1 MLLVCRKK
9 KKIQAFSCKLKQKA
23 SLQAFWRRSKLE
35 RKKKT
40 VARAIEWQILI
51 LLLRLI
57 YWAIYQHGVFH
68 CSEAADEIAARCP
81 VVHALITGLTCPDS
95 WGKEKKKLQSIPIKV
110 SSGLSEILCICNS
123 GKVKHG
129 SCSLENSELYY
140 FSQRFPF
147 SSLAVTPL
155 NGSMHSILSAGVEGQ
170 VFLLLMLGILSL
182 QFVLGHFNSCN

>member
-1 MLLVCRKK
+1 M
-9 KKIQAFSCKLKQKA
+9 AFSTAARQQMRLQLVVLLFMR
-23 SLQAFWRRSKLE
+23 SLQVSHVLTVGE
-35 RKKKT
+35 KK
-40 VARAIEWQILI
+40 
-51 LLLRLI
+51 
-57 YWAIYQHGVFH
+57 
-68 CSEAADEIAARCP
+68 
-81 VVHALITGLTCPDS
+81 
-95 WGKEKKKLQSIPIKV
+95 KKKLQSIPIKV

-170 VFLLLMLGILSL
+170 VCLLLMLGILSL

>member
-95 WGKEKKKLQSIPIKV
+95 WGKEKKKSF
-110 SSGLSEILCICNS
+110 
-123 GKVKHG
+123 
-129 SCSLENSELYY
+129 SLFLLKS
-140 FSQRFPF
+140 P
-147 SSLAVTPL
+147 V
-155 NGSMHSILSAGVEGQ
+155 
-170 VFLLLMLGILSL
+170 VFLKSSVFVTRGRWSMEAAHWKIQSCIIFLSVSPSHL
-182 QFVLGHFNSCN
+182 WLSRR